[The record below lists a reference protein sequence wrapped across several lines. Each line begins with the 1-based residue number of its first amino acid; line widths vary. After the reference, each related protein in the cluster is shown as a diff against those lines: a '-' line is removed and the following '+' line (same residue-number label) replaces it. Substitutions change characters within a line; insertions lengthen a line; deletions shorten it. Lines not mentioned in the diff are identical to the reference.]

1 MRRDP
6 NLLPAPHAGADD
18 DLNRATETGEEG
30 KGKGKGKT
38 KGKTKGKGKDKNG
51 QPPGGDNRTTIP
63 KTKTPDQEA
72 KGVSWIK
79 NILWLPMFFL
89 THEKNISKLT
99 YINSVFPEAMSL
111 ASTLILEL
119 KGMIALDVMLN
130 FTIYMY
136 IICFFLM

>member
-1 MRRDP
+1 
-6 NLLPAPHAGADD
+6 
-18 DLNRATETGEEG
+18 
-30 KGKGKGKT
+30 
-38 KGKTKGKGKDKNG
+38 
-51 QPPGGDNRTTIP
+51 
-63 KTKTPDQEA
+63 
-72 KGVSWIK
+72 
-79 NILWLPMFFL
+79 MFFL

-136 IICFFLM
+136 IIFFSDVGWETKMTQNNVSST